1 MFRLRW
7 SVAVAVGL
15 LCLGATGLLPGAPAP
30 AGHALG
36 IATASDPASC
46 VVPLLGSGVHG
57 QITVDGGP
65 LAGEPMA
72 GWVLNYT
79 FTVAFRQI
87 YASNGTLVD
96 NGCLTDGGNTTVA
109 PNGSFSFTPVSPQ
122 GYCTG
127 TVADQVCTEYSV
139 PFAPVNVTL
148 EGGAPLGYA
157 VSVAGWYASIAVA
170 LVYELAAVTI
180 TPGGPTVTTSVGAP
194 TEFAAAASTADG
206 SPTPLPT
213 TFLWSLVGTGSF
225 DGPATGP
232 SVAVSAVS
240 ATSVATLTVRANASV
255 PGGRLAPVNASVEA
269 IAIPT
274 EIETGQT
281 NRTSLDAGGSLEVR
295 LSAYGA
301 AGYPYSAFV
310 DPGLGLPGVRAPC
323 TVGPPTGGT
332 VAVSCEANVSYPSA
346 GTAQPTANVSNGYSA
361 ADWRFPNVVVSPPPE
376 LEVSPTAPVGYALAP
391 VAITLTAANGSG
403 VAPYASACLDAG
415 SGEPLCSTTPGPAW
429 TFEPTF
435 PNAGAYTLRAWAV
448 DADGTNV
455 STSVPVTIVPPLAV
469 GPVGPAG
476 ANATVG
482 APLELDAGVT
492 GGAAPLRYWW
502 NSSAGASP
510 LLAGE
515 LASGGTLNLTFV
527 PTVPGPLLVSLTVV
541 DRLGSVV
548 DRDLLVPVGPAAA
561 EKVAA
566 TSAPSAG
573 AVTVGAPVSL
583 SWAAFDVSGT
593 IDTTFEAAAE
603 LTVRE
608 GSVAPEAWVNASGVG
623 SLPPLGDGTYG
634 VPPSAWID
642 GGLSLT
648 VTLGTAGEASVT
660 LSGSGMP
667 GSVAPT
673 NLTVGAD
680 RSHLRLYDPS
690 VARAGGRSNA
700 TFWRVE
706 DRFGNPVPGAVLAI
720 EVAFGGTQETVA
732 VAAVPA
738 PGGGSGVWVNYSA
751 PTAGAGEV
759 SVVDAAGAV
768 VLGPLAVPAAV
779 PSSPSP
785 AEVDA
790 LATAVPLGA
799 AGVATFAVARRRRR
813 AHRSVPAEEELRELA
828 EGRARTV
835 ELLERSGPTD
845 LAGLES
851 AWQPPP
857 VPPALADWIAS
868 LVADGTVHATVGDDG
883 QPRFC
888 LADGRATAPQVTV
901 DVQMLDRSLRQRD
914 EELSSEEGD
923 GAERSA

>member
-1 MFRLRW
+1 M
-7 SVAVAVGL
+7 AVAV
-15 LCLGATGLLPGAPAP
+15 LCLGTTGLILPGAPAS
-30 AGHALG
+30 AGHPSAVV
-36 IATASDPASC
+36 TASDPASC
-46 VVPLLGSGVHG
+46 IVPLLGSGVRG
-57 QITVDGGP
+57 QVTVDGGP

-79 FTVAFRQI
+79 FTVAYRQI
-87 YASNGTLVD
+87 YSSNGTQVD
-96 NGCLTDGGNTTVA
+96 SGCLTDDGNTTVA

-122 GYCTG
+122 GYCTV
-127 TVADQVCTEYSV
+127 TVVDQVCTEYSV

-157 VSVAGWYASIAVA
+157 VSVTGWYASIAVA
-170 LVYELAAVTI
+170 LVYELATVTI

-194 TEFAAAASTADG
+194 TDFSAAAWTADG
-206 SPTPLPT
+206 SATPLPT
-213 TFLWSLVGTGSF
+213 TFLWSLVGTGWSF

-232 SVAVSAVS
+232 SIVVSAVS
-240 ATSVATLTVRANASV
+240 GTSVATLTVRANATV

-274 EIETGQT
+274 EVETGQT

-310 DPGLGLPGVRAPC
+310 DPGLELSDVRAPC
-323 TVGPPTGGT
+323 TVGPPTEGT
-332 VAVSCEANVSYPSA
+332 VAVSCEANVTYPSA
-346 GTAQPTANVSNGYSA
+346 GTAQPTANVSNGYSS

-376 LEVSPTAPVGYALAP
+376 LEVSPTTPVGYVLAP
-391 VAITLTAANGSG
+391 VAITVTAANGSG
-403 VAPYASACLDAG
+403 VAPYASACLFPG
-415 SGEPLCSTTPGPAW
+415 SGEPLCSTAPGPVW
-429 TFEPTF
+429 IFDPTF
-435 PNAGAYTLRAWAV
+435 PSAGVYTVHAWAL

-455 STSVPVTIVPPLAV
+455 STSVPVTIVPPLTV

-476 ANATVG
+476 ANTTVG
-482 APLELDAGVT
+482 SPLELDAGVT
-492 GGAAPLRYWW
+492 GGVAPLRYWW
-502 NSSAGASP
+502 NSSAGPSP

-515 LASGGTLNLTFV
+515 QVSGGMLNLTFV
-527 PTVPGPLLVSLTVV
+527 PTVPGPLVVTLTVV
-541 DRLGSVV
+541 DRLGTVV

-566 TSAPSAG
+566 ISAPSAA
-573 AVTVGAPVSL
+573 AVTVGTPVSL
-583 SWAAFDVSGT
+583 AWAAFDRSGT
-593 IDTTFEAAAE
+593 IDTTFEGAAE
-603 LTVRE
+603 LTVHE
-608 GSVAPEAWVNASGVG
+608 GNVVPEAWANASGVG
-623 SLPPLGDGTYG
+623 SLPQLSEGTYG

-642 GGLSLT
+642 GSLSLT
-648 VTLGTAGEASVT
+648 LTLGTAGAASVT
-660 LSGSGMP
+660 LSGPGMP
-667 GSVAPT
+667 GGVAPT

-680 RSHLRLYDPS
+680 RSHLRLYDPT
-690 VARAGGRSNA
+690 VARAGSRSNA

-706 DRFGNPVPGAVLAI
+706 DRFGNPVPGAVLDI

-738 PGGGSGVWVNYSA
+738 PGGGSGIWVNYSA

-759 SVVDAAGAV
+759 SVVDAAGAI

-799 AGVATFAVARRRRR
+799 AGGAAFAVARRRRR
-813 AHRSVPAEEELRELA
+813 AQRSAPAEEELRQLA
-828 EGRARTV
+828 EGRTRTV

-851 AWQPPP
+851 AWVPPP
-857 VPPALADWIAS
+857 APPALADWIAS
-868 LVADGTVHATVGDDG
+868 LVADGTVRATVGDDG
-883 QPRFC
+883 RPRFC

-914 EELSSEEGD
+914 EELGSEG